1 MEIEKVQPVP
11 PTTRVQPIETD
22 NDLDGANLDLRRLS
36 QDLLSDKGEDKPDS
50 EQVAPKPEA
59 DSKSDAAFQAIPQAQ
74 LEQAVDEMNKH
85 LLGRDVRMRFRV
97 HKTTG
102 RTYVQLINMKNDD
115 VIKEIPPTKMLDV
128 IGSIWKQ
135 MGIVVDKKG

>member
-1 MEIEKVQPVP
+1 MEIEKIQPVP
-11 PTTRVQPIETD
+11 PTPRVQPIETGS
-22 NDLDGANLDLRRLS
+22 DLDGTNLDLRRLA
-36 QDLLSDKGEDKPDS
+36 QDLLSDKGEKKTINEKVSSKEDED
-50 EQVAPKPEA
+50 
-59 DSKSDAAFQAIPQAQ
+59 KSDATLQAIPQAQ

-85 LLGRDVRMRFRV
+85 LLGRDVRMRFKV

>member
-1 MEIEKVQPVP
+1 MEIEKIQPVP
-11 PTTRVQPIETD
+11 PTPRVQPIETGS
-22 NDLDGANLDLRRLS
+22 DLDGTNLDLRRLA
-36 QDLLSDKGEDKPDS
+36 QDLLSDKGEKKTINEKVLSKEDED
-50 EQVAPKPEA
+50 
-59 DSKSDAAFQAIPQAQ
+59 KSDAALQAIPQAQ

>member
-1 MEIEKVQPVP
+1 MEIEKIQPVP
-11 PTTRVQPIETD
+11 PTPRVQPIETGS
-22 NDLDGANLDLRRLS
+22 DLDGTNLDLRRLA
-36 QDLLSDKGEDKPDS
+36 QDLLSDKGEKKTINEKVSSKEDED
-50 EQVAPKPEA
+50 
-59 DSKSDAAFQAIPQAQ
+59 KSDAALQVIPQAQ

-102 RTYVQLINMKNDD
+102 RTYVQLINMKNDN

>member
-1 MEIEKVQPVP
+1 MEIEKIQPVP
-11 PTTRVQPIETD
+11 PTPRVQPIETGS
-22 NDLDGANLDLRRLS
+22 DLDETNLDLRRLA
-36 QDLLSDKGEDKPDS
+36 QDLLSDKGEKKTINEKVSSKEDED
-50 EQVAPKPEA
+50 
-59 DSKSDAAFQAIPQAQ
+59 KSDAALQAIPQAQ

-102 RTYVQLINMKNDD
+102 RTYVQLINMKNDN

>member
-1 MEIEKVQPVP
+1 MEIEKIQPVP
-11 PTTRVQPIETD
+11 PTPRVQPIETGS
-22 NDLDGANLDLRRLS
+22 DLDGTNLDLRRLA
-36 QDLLSDKGEDKPDS
+36 QDLLSDKGEKKTINEKVSSKEDED
-50 EQVAPKPEA
+50 
-59 DSKSDAAFQAIPQAQ
+59 KSDAALQAIPQAQ
-74 LEQAVDEMNKH
+74 LERAVDEMNKH

>member
-1 MEIEKVQPVP
+1 MEIEKIQPVP
-11 PTTRVQPIETD
+11 PTPRVQPIETGS
-22 NDLDGANLDLRRLS
+22 DLDGTNLDLRRLA
-36 QDLLSDKGEDKPDS
+36 QDLLSDKGEKKTINEKVSSKEDED
-50 EQVAPKPEA
+50 
-59 DSKSDAAFQAIPQAQ
+59 KSDAALQAIPQAQ

-102 RTYVQLINMKNDD
+102 RTYVQLINMKNDN

>member
-1 MEIEKVQPVP
+1 MEIEKIQPVP
-11 PTTRVQPIETD
+11 PTPRVQPIETD
-22 NDLDGANLDLRRLS
+22 SDLDGTNLDLRRLA
-36 QDLLSDKGEDKPDS
+36 QDLLSDKGEKKTINEKVSSKEDED
-50 EQVAPKPEA
+50 
-59 DSKSDAAFQAIPQAQ
+59 KSDAALQAIPQAQ

>member
-1 MEIEKVQPVP
+1 MEIEKIQPVP

-22 NDLDGANLDLRRLS
+22 NDLDGTNLDLRRLA
-36 QDLLSDKGEDKPDS
+36 QDLLADSDGKS
-50 EQVAPKPEA
+50 EKDEITPEVASN
-59 DSKSDAAFQAIPQAQ
+59 SKSDEEFQAISHED
-74 LEQAVDEMNKH
+74 LNNAVDEMNKQ
-85 LLGRDVRMRFRV
+85 LLGRNVRLKFKV

-115 VIKEIPPTKMLDV
+115 VIKEIPPAKMLDV
-128 IGSIWKQ
+128 IGSIWQQ